1 MLVHENINKHVSF
14 NRYIIKSIREI
25 KDSFTDP
32 KSADLTIAPIKA
44 FDRTFEKYVE

>member
-32 KSADLTIAPIKA
+32 KSTDLTIAPIKA